1 MTSPQMTRLDEHLQ
15 RLRLNTVRER
25 LEALLQEASDK
36 ELSYADF
43 LDGLLSE
50 EVSAKTAKHVTMRTN
65 LARFPFIKGL
75 DSFDFGYQP
84 SVDRKQIQKLS
95 LCHFVEHGE
104 NLVLLGP
111 PGVGKT
117 HLAVG
122 LGLKAIEHGYRV
134 LFTTAAAMLTTLTN
148 ALNEAG
154 STKTGRSHDPA
165 AVDHRRDRVPADR
178 PAGGDA
184 VLSAH
189 QPALRAWADDPD
201 QQPELRQLGRRLRG
215 PGDRQ
220 RDPRPDPA
228 SRDDDQHPG
237 RFVSAEGQ
245 AEVGGGQTDRGGSVS
260 DGRPVD
266 AAGDVDAQTRP
277 QRLGQAADGQPTATT
292 GTNLIDVSTRGGGI
306 LE

>member
-25 LEALLQEASDK
+25 LEALLQEASEK

-134 LFTTAAAMLTTLTN
+134 LFTTAAAMLN
-148 ALNEAG
+148 DVDQGAERGALRRQAEG
-154 STKTGRSHDPA
+154 LHDPA
-165 AVDHRRDRVPADR
+165 ASHHRRDRVSADR

-184 VLSAH
+184 VLPAD
-189 QPALRAWADDPD
+189 QPALRAG
-201 QQPELRQLGRRLRG
+201 GR
-215 PGDRQ
+215 
-220 RDPRPDPA
+220 
-228 SRDDDQHPG
+228 
-237 RFVSAEGQ
+237 
-245 AEVGGGQTDRGGSVS
+245 
-260 DGRPVD
+260 
-266 AAGDVDAQTRP
+266 
-277 QRLGQAADGQPTATT
+277 
-292 GTNLIDVSTRGGGI
+292 
-306 LE
+306 

>member
-1 MTSPQMTRLDEHLQ
+1 MTSPQMVRLDEHLQ

-25 LEALLQEASDK
+25 LEALLQEATKK

-43 LDGLLSE
+43 LDGLLTE

-134 LFTTAAAMLTTLTN
+134 LFTTAAAMLTTLTK
-148 ALNEAG
+148 ALNEGVRREAEG
-154 STKTGRSHDPA
+154 LPRSR
-165 AVDHRRDRVPADR
+165 AVDHRRDRVSADR
-178 PAGGDA
+178 PAGGDV
-184 VLSAH
+184 VLPAH
-189 QPALRAWADDPD
+189 QPALRAGADDPD
-201 QQPELRQLGRRLRG
+201 
-215 PGDRQ
+215 
-220 RDPRPDPA
+220 
-228 SRDDDQHPG
+228 
-237 RFVSAEGQ
+237 
-245 AEVGGGQTDRGGSVS
+245 
-260 DGRPVD
+260 
-266 AAGDVDAQTRP
+266 
-277 QRLGQAADGQPTATT
+277 
-292 GTNLIDVSTRGGGI
+292 
-306 LE
+306 